1 MLHLDTLI
9 ELLEDL
15 LRGKSEGAHAWIV
28 HHFSGNFIK
37 RLVMDEIVDLEKKT
51 VNVFKLEEKFK
62 DVNAV
67 SSPMMLSKATGMHE
81 FEDVFKELN
90 MTHE

>member
-1 MLHLDTLI
+1 
-9 ELLEDL
+9 
-15 LRGKSEGAHAWIV
+15 
-28 HHFSGNFIK
+28 
-37 RLVMDEIVDLEKKT
+37 MDEIVDLEKKT